1 MRIGHD
7 TFTLAKPHS
16 AATKCEEKEVGVS
29 GQVPEAALTA
39 IDRQGSCKEIR
50 LLAGGG
56 WSHAIPVATSGP
68 EEAGNICIF
77 CASRAS
83 PRLTCHG

>member
-1 MRIGHD
+1 M
-7 TFTLAKPHS
+7 
-16 AATKCEEKEVGVS
+16 S

-39 IDRQGSCKEIR
+39 IDRQGSFEQIR

-83 PRLTCHG
+83 PRLTCHGKATRHADFLSAWRVSMERR